1 MIMETV
7 EWKWNSRDGIQ
18 MYARNWK
25 PSDPKAV
32 VVLVHGLG
40 EHINRY
46 HHVAEAFANAN
57 YAMQGFDLRG
67 HGQSAGQRGYTP
79 GYESLMDDITDFIA
93 DARQRY
99 PGLPVF
105 LYGHSMGGN
114 QVINYA
120 LRSPQAIKGVIATGP
135 WLKLA
140 FTPPAAQ
147 VMIAKLLNNLVP
159 SFSLSSA
166 LDQKALSRDPEVVS
180 KYAADPLV
188 HDKISVRL
196 YTSIYTNGFWALEH
210 AAELKIPML
219 LMHGASDKITSA
231 PASQDFARLA
241 GKIVTLRIWDGF
253 YHEIHNEPEKA
264 DVIQAMVSWLDK
276 NL

>member
-1 MIMETV
+1 MMETF
-7 EWKWNSRDGIQ
+7 EWKWKSRDGLELA
-18 MYARNWK
+18 ARGWK
-25 PSDPKAV
+25 PENPKAV

-40 EHINRY
+40 EHSNRY
-46 HHVAEAFANAN
+46 QHVAEAFTKAG
-57 YAMQGFDLRG
+57 YALQAFDLRG
-67 HGQSAGQRGYTP
+67 HGQSAGQRGHTP
-79 GYESLMDDITDFIA
+79 RYDNLMDDITDFIT
-93 DARQRY
+93 DAQKRF

-120 LRSPQAIKGVIATGP
+120 LRSPQALKGVIATGP

-140 FTPPAAQ
+140 IDPPAAL
-147 VMIAKLLNNLVP
+147 VLLAKLLNNIVP
-159 SFSLSSA
+159 NFSLASGLS
-166 LDQKALSRDPEVVS
+166 QNALSRDPQVIS

-196 YTSIYTNGFWALEH
+196 YTSMFGSGFWASEH

-219 LMHGASDKITSA
+219 LMHGSADKLTSA
-231 PASQDFARLA
+231 LASQEFSRNV
-241 GKIVTLRIWDGF
+241 GKAVTLRIWEGF

-264 DVIQAMVSWLDK
+264 DVIQTMVNWLDQ
-276 NL
+276 NI

>member
-1 MIMETV
+1 METF
-7 EWKWNSRDGIQ
+7 EWKWKSRDGLELA
-18 MYARNWK
+18 ARGWK
-25 PSDPKAV
+25 PENPKAV

-40 EHINRY
+40 EHSNRY
-46 HHVAEAFANAN
+46 QHVAEAFTKAG
-57 YAMQGFDLRG
+57 YALQAFDLRG
-67 HGQSAGQRGYTP
+67 HGQSAGQRGHTP
-79 GYESLMDDITDFIA
+79 RYDNLMDDITDFIT
-93 DARQRY
+93 DAQKRF

-120 LRSPQAIKGVIATGP
+120 LRSPQALKGVIATGP

-140 FTPPAAQ
+140 IDPPAAL
-147 VMIAKLLNNLVP
+147 VLLAKLLNNIVP
-159 SFSLSSA
+159 NFSLASGLS
-166 LDQKALSRDPEVVS
+166 QNALSRDPQVIS

-196 YTSIYTNGFWALEH
+196 YTSMFGSGFWASEH

-219 LMHGASDKITSA
+219 LMHGSADKLTSA
-231 PASQDFARLA
+231 LASQEFSRNV
-241 GKIVTLRIWDGF
+241 GKAVTLRIWEGF

-264 DVIQAMVSWLDK
+264 DVIQTMVNWLDQ
-276 NL
+276 NI